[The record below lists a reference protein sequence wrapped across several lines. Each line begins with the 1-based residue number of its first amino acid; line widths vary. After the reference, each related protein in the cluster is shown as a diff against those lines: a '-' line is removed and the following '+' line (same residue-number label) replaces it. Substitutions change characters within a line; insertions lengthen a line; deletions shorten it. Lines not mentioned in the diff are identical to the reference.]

1 MGIDFRIMVQITSKV
16 TQRGYMTKPSSHK
29 MNRLLPVLDVMS
41 HVRMMRVSRCSG
53 VAESREGEG
62 SGS

>member
-1 MGIDFRIMVQITSKV
+1 MVQISSIATE
-16 TQRGYMTKPSSHK
+16 RGYMTKPSSHK

-41 HVRMMRVSRCSG
+41 HVRMMRDSRSSG
-53 VAESREGEG
+53 VAESREG